1 MSKIRYVVEVEH
13 LPEGVCPE
21 VVEECEGTRYRAMV
35 LRGNAKIVHAMMLE
49 PFVEAFSYE
58 LPLFV
63 LGMTYLRLVKD
74 GNVTPEGEKMLCGKM
89 KALVRAA
96 RTTRDSPHP
105 GEF

>member
-1 MSKIRYVVEVEH
+1 MSKIQYTVEVEH

-21 VVEECEGTRYRAMV
+21 VVNEREGTRYRAMV

-63 LGMTYLRLVKD
+63 LGMTHLRLVRD
-74 GNVTPEGEKMLCGKM
+74 GNVTPEGKQMICGKM
-89 KALVRAA
+89 KTLVGTA
-96 RTTRDSPHP
+96 RTNRDSTPS
-105 GEF
+105 GEI